1 MPGKSTLGLTDWIEA
16 IAALGTWAA
25 AAVALW
31 LGLRA
36 DRARLSLTLDT
47 HGAMFFI
54 LVSNV
59 GRRRATL
66 KGVTW
71 RMPWPPFRGKE
82 LDVLPA
88 QWNQE
93 QRKPKRIPL
102 SDGEEVEFN
111 LYASKICDVVRSN
124 APKSARW
131 LPWLVAHDGRIV
143 IRTSQRT
150 AVSSRLPPQIRKHLS
165 NQLRQSKQ
173 SESDAPK

>member
-1 MPGKSTLGLTDWIEA
+1 MADKSTLNLTDCIQ
-16 IAALGTWAA
+16 LAA
-25 AAVALW
+25 AAGTWLTALVAVW

-36 DRARLSLTLDT
+36 DSARLNLTLDP
-47 HGAMFFI
+47 HGTMFFI

-66 KGVTW
+66 KGMTW
-71 RMPWPPFRGKE
+71 RMPWPPFRGRE

-111 LYASKICDVVRSN
+111 LYASTICDVVRSN

-131 LPWLVAHDGRIV
+131 LSWLVAHDGRIV